1 MAGSR
6 VKGITIEI
14 GADATPLNKAI
25 KEINTSLRDT
35 QNNLKD
41 VNKLLKLDP
50 SNMDLLRQRQDLLT
64 KAVDD
69 TKKKLKEE
77 KEALEKLKAGPQTE
91 ETIKQQNLLEREI
104 VETNHALEDYKNQLA
119 NANPYLSAIGA
130 TAEEV
135 AEKTKKLSAVAGGMA
150 LAMLGNAYNS
160 ALAADD
166 LNTLAKQTG
175 FTTDELQKMQYA
187 SDLIDVSM
195 ESMTGSMKKL
205 TANMSSGSDVFDKL
219 GVAIYD
225 SNGNLRN
232 STDVWYESLEAL
244 SKVSNETERD
254 ALAME
259 LFGKSAADL
268 SGIVDDGGQALKDLG
283 QEAEDLGLI
292 LDQDALDAANQFNDA
307 IDRLKARS
315 GAALMEMGA
324 TLAGT
329 LVPALEALLEKV
341 TEVVTW
347 FANLD
352 GSTQTVILTVLGL
365 VAAISP
371 VAGIISSL
379 TTVMGTLSA
388 AFTFFLSPAG
398 MVIAIIGVL
407 IAVGVALYQNWD
419 LVKAK
424 GTELFDSISQ
434 TFENIKNAISNK
446 IESAK
451 TAVSNAIE
459 AIKGFFRFEWSLPPL
474 KLPHFSIQGSFSLNP
489 PSVPHL
495 AVDWYKKAYEDGIM
509 FTRPTVLA
517 TANGLKGFGDGN
529 GAEIVLG
536 ANKLKELMGSGM
548 TVNMTINSNGMNANE
563 LSDMVIQ
570 KLTTTIKR
578 NNSRW

>member
-1 MAGSR
+1 MANR

-14 GADATPLNKAI
+14 GADASPLNKAI

-35 QNNLKD
+35 QTQLRD

-50 SNMDLLRQRQDLLT
+50 TNMDLLRQRQDLLT
-64 KAVDD
+64 KAVSD
-69 TKKKLKEE
+69 TEKKLKEE
-77 KEALEKLKAGPQTE
+77 KEALEKLKEGDQTPE
-91 ETIKQQNLLEREI
+91 VIEQQKLLEREI
-104 VETNHALEDYKNQLA
+104 VETNASLEDYKTKLA

-150 LAMLGNAYNS
+150 IAMLGNAVNS

-195 ESMTGSMKKL
+195 EAMTGSMRKL
-205 TANMSSGSDVFDKL
+205 TANINSESEVFDKL
-219 GVAIYD
+219 GVSIYD
-225 SNGNLRN
+225 SSGELRN
-232 STDVWYESLEAL
+232 STDIWYDSLEAL
-244 SKVSNETERD
+244 SQVSNETERD

-268 SGIVDDGGQALKDLG
+268 SGIVDDGGQALKELG

-292 LDQDALDAANQFNDA
+292 LDQEALDSANQFNDA

-315 GAALMEMGA
+315 GAAFMEMGA

-379 TTVMGTLSA
+379 TTVMGTLSS

-419 LVKAK
+419 LIKAK
-424 GTELFDSISQ
+424 GTELFNSISA

-451 TAVSNAIE
+451 TVVSNAIE

-495 AVDWYKKAYEDGIM
+495 SVDWYKKAYEDGIM

-517 TANGLKGFGDGN
+517 TPNGLKGFGDGS

-536 ANKLKELMGSGM
+536 ANRLKELMGSGM